1 MNKQPNGKQ
10 RENHLNECR
19 QLILKATQ
27 GKLAAY
33 VENLET
39 KLFELAD
46 KAESNREQT
55 RFFEA
60 RKLLIEQKSGLNA
73 RFVHHIHA
81 AYKAYAHHKAT
92 VSKDFLNNLSQQD
105 SLSLVEES
113 ELEEAIALSSM
124 SRKAEAKNA
133 EELYALNQRLTT
145 IRGGKKISLHHS
157 PVEPSVFAE
166 AIQLAIEPIEFDTKS
181 KLVILKLFDTKIMSW
196 LGKLYENL
204 NQHLAGAGILTHL
217 RYKIN
222 KSASGV
228 AEAEPEQQ
236 QGTQATNNQENET
249 LSPQEQLLRQ
259 QQQQRSLL
267 SANHQ
272 QQLLNTIQQMQTT
285 RLEQQGIVT
294 IALPYTQQ
302 ELINSL
308 SNIQLQNITQFDDP
322 NSPILVFNDG
332 TTQLQDQLLASI
344 KNTKDDDSKKKQ
356 FSQLDADLIEIVG
369 LLFDY
374 MLNADDL
381 PDAAKALL
389 SYLHTPFLKLALQDK
404 AFFEHPKHPARQL
417 LNSLVEAGERWLET
431 GGKHRNIVFNEMRTV
446 VQRILSEFKNDAS
459 LFPELAFEFAGFIRQ
474 HERRVRITEDRARQ
488 AAKGEDKLREIRAKV
503 TLELDERTTGR
514 RLPLPIITL
523 LYEPW
528 ANYLSFNLLR
538 FGKSSDELQAALK
551 VVDEVLWYIEPKQ
564 SWVGKKASGEMADP
578 LEELIRKGFETVGYD
593 ETKGETLIKSLKLCQ
608 RLSVDGIKDPEQLP
622 PIYDPQDHHPA
633 ETLNEEEKA
642 IVEQLVNL
650 EFGTWF
656 MFDDN
661 NPEKRRSAKL
671 AWHNANTMHFMFV
684 NKLGHQVAVRSAKEL
699 AQQIIAK
706 ELRIL
711 DSDEGKPFFEK
722 ALERILQQMNIKN
735 T

>member
-1 MNKQPNGKQ
+1 MNQHSKGKQ

-27 GKLAAY
+27 GKLATY
-33 VENLET
+33 LKNLET

-46 KAESNREQT
+46 KAENNREQV

-73 RFVHHIHA
+73 RFVHHLHA

-181 KLVILKLFDTKIMSW
+181 KLVILKLFDTQLMSW

-204 NQHLAGAGILTHL
+204 NQHLAGSGILTHL
-217 RYKIN
+217 RYQIN
-222 KSASGV
+222 KAASEA
-228 AEAEPEQQ
+228 AETKKEQQ
-236 QGTQATNNQENET
+236 DTQATTKQESET
-249 LSPQEQLLRQ
+249 LSPQEQLLQQ
-259 QQQQRSLL
+259 QQQQRALF

-294 IALPYTQQ
+294 ITLPYTQQ
-302 ELINSL
+302 ELIDSL
-308 SNIQLQNITQFDDP
+308 SNIQLKHISKFDDP
-322 NSPILVFNDG
+322 SSPILAFNDG
-332 TTQLQDQLLASI
+332 TTKLQSQLLASA
-344 KNTKDDDSKKKQ
+344 KNAEDEHSKKKQ
-356 FSQLDADLIEIVG
+356 FSQLDGDLIEIVG

-431 GGKHRNIVFNEMRTV
+431 GGKHRSIVFNEMRTV
-446 VQRILSEFKNDAS
+446 VQRILSEFKDDAS
-459 LFPELAFEFAGFIRQ
+459 LFPELAFEFSGFMRQ

-503 TLELDERTTGR
+503 TLELDQRTTGR
-514 RLPLPIITL
+514 RLPLPIINL

-538 FGKSSDELQAALK
+538 FGKNSDELQAALK

-564 SWVGKKASGEMADP
+564 SWVGKKASGEMAEP

-593 ETKGETLIKSLKLCQ
+593 ETRGETLIKSLKLCQ

-622 PIYDPQDHHPA
+622 PIYDPQEHHPT

-661 NPEKRRSAKL
+661 KPEERRSAKL